1 MIEGE
6 SHEAIRAAARAY
18 EQALPPWQRKQLGQY
33 FTGLPLGKLL
43 AHLALDPDTST
54 VLDPMVGHGDL
65 LDAVWEVAD
74 NRDIEIQRLDGI
86 EIDQVTAAACRDR
99 LTSMA
104 AARLTPVRQ
113 IIAADAFDPASI
125 DALLQNAYDLVIT
138 NPPYVRYQSRNAND
152 RGRDAIRAGLSAM
165 IASHL
170 SGADKKVWS
179 ALAEGYSGLAD
190 LSVPAW
196 ILAAAMVKPG
206 GRLALVAPATWRSR
220 DYADAIRYLL
230 LRCFALERI
239 VEDQQ
244 PGWFSDALVRTH
256 LIVARRLPAADIAN
270 PLNVRKTWPEPLW
283 IQIAPEAATEDSL
296 VGAACA
302 GVHPEADFAAWLR
315 DGYPGTRC
323 GIKVHQ
329 FDIKREWAAL
339 EQRIS
344 RRRWFQGLDG
354 GTGDLPLFTGV
365 QSTQA
370 TVPEA
375 LMDILPR
382 DLSPCALSNLHGA
395 GIAVGQGLR
404 TGCNNFFYVTACEA
418 VGPDKIVI
426 ETSPLFGACRFSVP
440 ATALRPVLRRQAEL
454 AMIEK
459 AQIPK
464 SRVLDLRSWVLPE
477 QWEIVMNARAA
488 YAATGEKLPQLM
500 PEELAAHVRIAADTR
515 VSSGGTS
522 KSIPS
527 LSAVRTNARLSSG
540 GHVTPRFWHM
550 LPDFAP
556 RHLPAAFIPR
566 INHGLPWVEIN
577 LYLPLLIDANF
588 STFWA
593 PHGNW
598 TRHALKA
605 LLNSIW
611 CRAAMEALGT
621 PLGGGALKLEATHLR
636 HMPVPILSDS
646 AKAALDSTG
655 KQLAKDAHA
664 AQARADEIVLGA
676 LYADT
681 ARPAFISELSAIIKK
696 RALLLTAARQR
707 AVL

>member
-1 MIEGE
+1 MIASEP
-6 SHEAIRAAARAY
+6 HEAIRAAARAY
-18 EQALPPWQRKQLGQY
+18 EQALSPRQRKQLGQY

-43 AHLALDPDTST
+43 ASLALDPDTST
-54 VLDPMVGHGDL
+54 VLDPMAGHGDL
-65 LDAVWEVAD
+65 LDAAWEVAD
-74 NRDIEIQRLDGI
+74 KRGTEIQRLDGI
-86 EIDQVTAAACRDR
+86 EIDQATAAACRDR

-104 AARLTPVRQ
+104 AVRSAPVQR

-125 DALLQNAYDLVIT
+125 DAMLENAYDLVIT
-138 NPPYVRYQSRNAND
+138 NPPYVRYQSRNVNG
-152 RGRDAIRAGLSAM
+152 RSRDAIRTGLSAT

-170 SGADKKVWS
+170 SGTNRKVWS

-220 DYADAIRYLL
+220 DYADVVRYLL

-256 LIVARRLPAADIAN
+256 LIVARRLPAADIDK
-270 PLNVRKTWPEPLW
+270 PLNARTTWPEPLW
-283 IQIAPEAATEDSL
+283 VQIAPEAATQDSL
-296 VGAACA
+296 VGAACV
-302 GVHPEADFAAWLR
+302 GVHPEAAFADWLR
-315 DGYPGTRC
+315 DGYSGTRC

-329 FDIKREWAAL
+329 FDIKREWAVL

-344 RRRWFQGLDG
+344 RRRWFKGLDG
-354 GTGDLPLFTGV
+354 GTGDVPLFTGL
-365 QSTQA
+365 QSAQA

-382 DLSPCALSNLHGA
+382 GLSPCTLSNLHEA
-395 GIAVGQGLR
+395 GITVGQGLR
-404 TGCNNFFYVTACEA
+404 TGCNSFFYVIACETA
-418 VGPDKIVI
+418 SPDKIVI
-426 ETSPLFGACRFSVP
+426 ETSPLFGTCRFPVP
-440 ATALRPVLRRQAEL
+440 AAALRPVLRRQAEL
-454 AMIEK
+454 AMVEK

-477 QWEIVMNARAA
+477 QWEMVMNARAT
-488 YAATGEKLPQLM
+488 YAATREKLPQLM

-515 VSSGGTS
+515 VSSGGTG
-522 KSIPS
+522 KTIPS

-540 GHVTPRFWHM
+540 AHVTPRFWYM

-566 INHGLPWVEIN
+566 INHGLPWVEVN
-577 LYLPLLIDANF
+577 LYPPLLIDANF

-664 AQARADEIVLGA
+664 AQARADEIVLGT
-676 LYADT
+676 LYAET
-681 ARPAFISELSAIIKK
+681 TGPSFISELSATIKK
-696 RALLLTAARQR
+696 RALLLTTARQR
-707 AVL
+707 VVP